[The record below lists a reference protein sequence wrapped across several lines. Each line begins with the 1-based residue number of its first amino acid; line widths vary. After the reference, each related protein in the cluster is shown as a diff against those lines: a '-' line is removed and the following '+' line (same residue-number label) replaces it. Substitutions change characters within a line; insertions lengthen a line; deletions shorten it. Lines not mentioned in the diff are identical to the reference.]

1 MFNKITLSNFRA
13 LLIQSALIVKHNEI
27 AVMSQSKSN
36 HNTTKPKRVR
46 WYLKLHLRSEPHEH
60 VFFGEPTTHST
71 APYLVSSNAKSKYI
85 ELDPFQ
91 DVDEESGWWFSLAS
105 SENLNYRLQS
115 TSEQNNRRTNAPRNF
130 PVKGKLS
137 LSLYYELDSRSVN
150 DELQEITKNS
160 NSNSNSANDEEE
172 EKDDEENSKE
182 SESEIIGNVE
192 EIDKQMDEKKVTDT
206 SENSAEEIKDTKD
219 MFTAYQLPLDD
230 YSITLDPD
238 LAETASPP
246 KSKKRPT
253 RSCQVEFTR
262 QKKGLCGAFHI
273 DFQRS
278 EGRTDFCVALFDN
291 DTIVAVRLFVPM
303 GMSCTILIY
312 GHLF

>member
-1 MFNKITLSNFRA
+1 
-13 LLIQSALIVKHNEI
+13 
-27 AVMSQSKSN
+27 
-36 HNTTKPKRVR
+36 
-46 WYLKLHLRSEPHEH
+46 LHLRSEPHEH

-115 TSEQNNRRTNAPRNF
+115 TSDQNNRRANAPRNF

-150 DELQEITKNS
+150 DELQENTKNS
-160 NSNSNSANDEEE
+160 NSNSNSANDEDE
-172 EKDDEENSKE
+172 EKNDEENSKE
-182 SESEIIGNVE
+182 SESEVIGNAE
-192 EIDKQMDEKKVTDT
+192 EIDKQMDEKKMTD
-206 SENSAEEIKDTKD
+206 SAENSAEDIKDTKD
-219 MFTAYQLPLDD
+219 MFTAYQLPLED